1 MPPIWCLM
9 SVLAMTILHLAIPVA
24 TWLSW
29 PGTAPGLPLVVAG
42 TAGMVWAARLFHSRG
57 TTIRPFETSSTLI
70 VDGPYRVTRNPM
82 YLGMVL
88 ILAGAA
94 VLMGTVTPLAVI
106 PLFVVIIRY
115 LFIVEEER
123 MLADRFGEAYADYR
137 GKVRRWI

>member
-1 MPPIWCLM
+1 MPPIWFLM
-9 SVLAMTILHLAIPVA
+9 SLLAMSILYLAIPVA

-29 PGTAPGLPLVVAG
+29 PWTAPGLPLIAAG
-42 TAGMVWAARLFHSRG
+42 IAGMVWAARLFHSRG
-57 TTIRPFETSSTLI
+57 TTIRPFETSSALI

-106 PLFVVIIRY
+106 PLFVVIITY
-115 LFIVEEER
+115 LFLVEEER